1 MGRATLSVESLA
13 VTGSEYYIL
22 AQEVPVP
29 ERTRVLKQDDTLGLF
44 NEFGDIAAGARHE
57 EGLFCEGTRFLSQF
71 ALRIAGARPLLLDSA
86 VRQDG
91 LLLSVDLTNPDIDL
105 GSGQILQRGSL
116 HIYRS
121 KVLWQG
127 TCHERI
133 HVRNFTLTPLNIT
146 LLLEFS
152 ADYVDIF
159 EIRGQQRARRGRIA
173 EPLVGPDSVELA
185 YVGLDGVV
193 RRTRIE
199 CQPPPESL
207 TGTALQLSAQLEGHS
222 EQIFE
227 LTISCQTE
235 TQRQQAMS
243 YDGAVALAERALK
256 EGKRLEGKI
265 VTPHGRLSAWIE
277 RSTADLNMLLTT
289 TPEGIYPAAGLPWF
303 DTTFGRD
310 GIITALECLWLSPN
324 VARGVLSFL
333 AATQATRHDPEHDAE
348 PGKILHEA
356 RPGEMAALGE
366 IPFGR
371 YYGSVDATPLF
382 VVLAG
387 AYWRRTG
394 DLPFIAGIWRNVVAA
409 LEWLDKYGDVDGDGF
424 IEYQRRSRHGLAQQG
439 WKDSHDAVFHE
450 DGSLAEGPNA
460 LCEVQAYTYAARL
473 AAAELGRALGH
484 ASLANELR
492 ERAVTFRERF
502 DKQFW
507 CEEMGLYALALDGK
521 KQPCRVRTSN
531 AGHCLFTGIA
541 PEERVATI
549 TKTLG
554 DETFFTGWGVRTL
567 ADREVR
573 YNPMAYHN
581 GSIWPH
587 DNALLALGLSGSP
600 DKDLAL
606 RIFSAQLEASG
617 HFESGRLPELFC
629 GFRRRDGKAPMSY
642 PVACSPAA
650 LSAGAVFM
658 MLQACLGLTIDAT
671 LGQVAFRY
679 PRLPADIE
687 RLTVRGLEVGEAS
700 VDLTLHAHAAGA
712 VGVSVE
718 RRSGKV
724 DVSVVS

>member
-1 MGRATLSVESLA
+1 
-13 VTGSEYYIL
+13 
-22 AQEVPVP
+22 
-29 ERTRVLKQDDTLGLF
+29 
-44 NEFGDIAAGARHE
+44 
-57 EGLFCEGTRFLSQF
+57 
-71 ALRIAGARPLLLDSA
+71 
-86 VRQDG
+86 
-91 LLLSVDLTNPDIDL
+91 
-105 GSGQILQRGSL
+105 
-116 HIYRS
+116 
-121 KVLWQG
+121 
-127 TCHERI
+127 
-133 HVRNFTLTPLNIT
+133 
-146 LLLEFS
+146 
-152 ADYVDIF
+152 
-159 EIRGQQRARRGRIA
+159 
-173 EPLVGPDSVELA
+173 
-185 YVGLDGVV
+185 
-193 RRTRIE
+193 
-199 CQPPPESL
+199 
-207 TGTALQLSAQLEGHS
+207 
-222 EQIFE
+222 
-227 LTISCQTE
+227 
-235 TQRQQAMS
+235 MS
-243 YDGAVALAERALK
+243 YDGAVALAERARN

-265 VTPHGRLSAWIE
+265 VTPHARLSAWIE
-277 RSTADLNMLLTT
+277 RSTTDLNMLLTT

-333 AATQATRHDPEHDAE
+333 AATQATRQDPEHDAE

-356 RPGEMAALGE
+356 RHGEMAALGE

-371 YYGSVDATPLF
+371 YYGSADATPLF
-382 VVLAG
+382 VMLAG

-424 IEYQRRSRHGLAQQG
+424 IEYQRRSRHGLAQQA

-450 DGSLAEGPNA
+450 DGSLAEGPSA

-473 AAAELGRALGH
+473 AAADLGRALGH
-484 ASLANELR
+484 ATLANELR

-541 PEERVATI
+541 PEGRVATI
-549 TKTLG
+549 AKTLG

-600 DKDLAL
+600 DKELAL
-606 RIFSAQLEASG
+606 RIFSAQLEASA
-617 HFESGRLPELFC
+617 HFEAGRLPELFC
-629 GFRRRDGKAPMSY
+629 GFRRREGKAPTSY
-642 PVACSPAA
+642 PVACAPQAW
-650 LSAGAVFM
+650 SAGAVFM
-658 MLQACLGLTIDAT
+658 MLQACLGLTVDAT
-671 LGQVAFRY
+671 LGRVAFRY
-679 PRLPADIE
+679 PRLPAEIE
-687 RLTVRGLEVGEAS
+687 RLTVRGLEVGEGS
-700 VDLTLHAHAAGA
+700 VDLTVHTHASGT

-718 RRSGKV
+718 RRSGDV
-724 DVSVVS
+724 EVSVVN